1 MTNTHNKSFFGQ
13 NSALFLKSNSKFDD
27 FIFIQCIK
35 RKGGN
40 VWEKPSKGEGK
51 NIKLSLGEI
60 VMILKVL
67 KGQLDSWSTYHS
79 YKEEGTNISVN
90 WQQNVIWIN
99 IGEYSKKLQ
108 SPQIEILTLLL
119 DHLLREKIE
128 FATGGQNQDK
138 TKKKDREQKK
148 IQSSTQS
155 SSQKENKIFIKEE
168 IFHPNSEST
177 ANIISKDTFKTGK
190 ANKARTVKGEI
201 QKATDKALLIQF
213 QDGLEAW
220 IPKSTVHND
229 FSTENPQLQSFLIE
243 SWILEKN
250 KVLS

>member
-13 NSALFLKSNSKFDD
+13 NSALFLKSTSKFDD

-67 KGQLDSWSTYHS
+67 KDQLDSWSTYHS
-79 YKEEGTNISVN
+79 YKDEGTNISFN
-90 WQQNVIWIN
+90 CQQNAIWIN
-99 IGEYSKKLQ
+99 IGEYSKKLL

-119 DHLLREKIE
+119 DHILREKIE

-138 TKKKDREQKK
+138 LKKNDNEQKE
-148 IQSSTQS
+148 IQNSTQPS
-155 SSQKENKIFIKEE
+155 SHKKNKIYVKEE
-168 IFHPNSEST
+168 IIHPKSESSFK
-177 ANIISKDTFKTGK
+177 IISKDQLKTGK
-190 ANKARTVKGEI
+190 ANKARTIRGEI

-220 IPKSTVHND
+220 IPKSTVHNN